1 MNRRTAH
8 PIAALAALAALGGPA
23 LVSCAKISLTPP
35 EEPVRASLIKALPP
49 QLSVAAL
56 ECSWLDEGQGAHLC
70 RFKATLKTEADLYM
84 PADRGARAAALGI
97 TDQGFIYGR
106 FAGVQFIS
114 LASPKGTGAEVFGR
128 VSVAKYGDTWQAGDA
143 LIEGGGSLDG
153 RPLASWPQ
161 GVIVT
166 GSPEEAALKAEHDR
180 LVADRLRAQ
189 EEQQAAMAREQQA
202 KAEAARAA
210 EELRLKR
217 VAEGK
222 AAMAGALG
230 SGRKWKGILQ
240 FRTRPYQR
248 TIEPIPIAI
257 EVERVEGEG
266 AAVVATIRA
275 GKDAPEPC
283 VGSLV
288 LTDKEAGTWRCEMV
302 WKDTKRELSTYVV
315 DRSVAISIGADGNP
329 VFELAASFSSAGGT
343 ARLEPAQ

>member
-1 MNRRTAH
+1 MNRRKPH
-8 PIAALAALAALGGPA
+8 PLALSALVVLGASALGA
-23 LVSCAKISLTPP
+23 CAKLAMSPP

-70 RFKATLKTEADLYM
+70 RFRATVKTEADLYV
-84 PADRGARAAALGI
+84 PADRAARASALGI

-114 LASPKGTGAEVFGR
+114 LASPKGTGAELFGR
-128 VSVAKYGDTWQAGDA
+128 VSVAKYGDAWQAGEA

-153 RPLASWPQ
+153 QPLASWPR
-161 GVIVT
+161 GTIVV
-166 GSPEEAALKAEHDR
+166 GSPEEAALKAEHDK

-189 EEQQAAMAREQQA
+189 EEKQAAIAREEQA

-222 AAMAGALG
+222 AAMAGALARA
-230 SGRKWKGILQ
+230 RKWQGILQ
-240 FRTRPYQR
+240 FQTRPYQR
-248 TIEPIPIAI
+248 TIEPMPIAI

-266 AAVVATIRA
+266 AAVLATIRA

-288 LTDKEAGTWRCEMV
+288 LTDKDAGTWKCAMV

-315 DRSVAISIGADGNP
+315 DRPVAISIGADGNP
-329 VFELAASFSSAGGT
+329 VFELAASFSSAGGL